1 MKKNLFFLLLIII
14 SRLGFSQ
21 QSDIFY
27 KIKINYSNQEDLLK
41 LSNNGVCIDHGLNK
55 KNHFFISDFSK
66 NDLEIINSLGYD
78 YEILI
83 EDVTKYYQNRNKSK
97 SNIKSNEFCNS
108 ENNDYTTPE
117 NYDVKDGNDFGG
129 FYTYDEMISELDD
142 MYTQYP
148 SLISQRVDIKDNN
161 YNGTPHIHETYEG
174 RFLQIVKISDNPNV
188 DEDEPQILYTAL
200 HHAREPG
207 SMQQLIFFMWYLL
220 ENYDSNDSI
229 KQILDN
235 SELYFVPCVNPDGYI
250 YNETSEPSGGG
261 MWRKNRRDNHGV
273 DNNRNYSYID
283 ENGSEVWNTSGTSNN
298 PNGSTYAGD
307 EPFSEAENRAIRYLV
322 ESKNF
327 KLALNNHTYGNLVL
341 YPYGY
346 DYNQPTED
354 NEIYEFISSELVSE
368 NNYDNIISADL
379 YPAAG
384 DSDDFMYGMLITED
398 NETREKIFAMTPEIG
413 SSFWPQASTIE
424 GLCKGMIHLNLTAAK
439 MIGNYAILED
449 NTPNFIADTNF
460 QSYFSIQ
467 RLGIIENGNFSI
479 SLIPVSTNI
488 NSVSSEINLN
498 SLQIGEIIESSIEV
512 NLDDSINEG
521 DSIVYKYILNNGLYE
536 EEILINKIYGEPQI
550 IIEDESDNYTNYW
563 SNDSDWSNTYEEYF
577 SPYTSITD
585 SPYWNYS
592 NNSQEI
598 IQLINTV
605 DLSGIVYA
613 EINFDAKWNIESGY
627 DYVQLEISANNGNSW
642 IPQCGK
648 YTTKGIE
655 THDYAL
661 DEPLYDG
668 NQSDWINESISLTD
682 YIGQEIL
689 VRFKLYTDGG
699 VRRDGF
705 YFDNFK
711 IKGLSENL
719 DIFENKKTLSKIYPN
734 PITNYLNIISSEFI
748 NKLEIY
754 DLLGKKIKE
763 IKKNN
768 IETVNLSE
776 IDFGIYIIKL
786 YSGNNIENHRII
798 KK

>member
-1 MKKNLFFLLLIII
+1 MMTVT
-14 SRLGFSQ
+14 GFSQ

-27 KIKINYSNQEDLLK
+27 KIKINYSNQDDLLK
-41 LSNNGVCIDHGLNK
+41 LSNNGVCIDHGFHK
-55 KNHFFISDFSK
+55 KNHFFISDFSGY
-66 NDLEIINSLGYD
+66 DLQKINSLGFTYD
-78 YEILI
+78 ILI
-83 EDVTKYYQNRNKSK
+83 SDVVNFYQNRNKSK
-97 SNIKSNEFCNS
+97 SNIKSNEFCDFGND
-108 ENNDYTTPE
+108 DYTTPE
-117 NYDVKDGNDFGG
+117 NYDIKDGNDFGG
-129 FYTYDEMISELDD
+129 FYTYDEMMNELDD
-142 MYTQYP
+142 MYYQYP
-148 SLISQRVDIKDNN
+148 SLISQRIDLKDNN
-161 YNGTPHIHETYEG
+161 YNATPHIHETHEG
-174 RFLQIVKISDNPNV
+174 RFLQMVKISDNPNV

-229 KQILDN
+229 KQIIDN

-250 YNETSEPSGGG
+250 YNEISEPSGGG
-261 MWRKNRRDNHGV
+261 MWRKNRRDSHGV

-283 ENGSEVWNTSGTSNN
+283 ENGNEVWNTSGTSNN

-307 EPFSEAENRAIRYLV
+307 EPFSEAENRAIRYLI

-327 KLALNNHTYGNLVL
+327 RLALNNHTYGNLLL

-398 NETREKIFAMTPEIG
+398 NQTREKIFAMTPEIG

-424 GLCKGMIHLNLTAAK
+424 GLCKEMIHLNLTAAK
-439 MIGNYAILED
+439 MTGNYATLED
-449 NTPNFIADTNF
+449 NTPNFISDTNF
-460 QSYFSIQ
+460 QSNFSIR
-467 RLGIIENGNFSI
+467 RLGIVENDNFLISI
-479 SLIPVSTNI
+479 SPISSNI
-488 NSVSSEINLN
+488 ESVSSNINYS
-498 SLQIGEIIESSIEV
+498 SLQIGEIVEGNFEIALNE
-512 NLDDSINEG
+512 SINQG
-521 DSIVYKYILNNGLYE
+521 DSIIYKYILDNGLFE
-536 EEILINKIYGEPQI
+536 EEIFINKIYGEPQI

-563 SNDSDWSNTYEEYF
+563 SDDSDWSNTYEEYF
-577 SPYTSITD
+577 SPETSITD
-585 SPYWNYS
+585 SPYSNYS

-598 IQLINTV
+598 IQLINIV
-605 DLSGIVYA
+605 DLSGLIYA

-627 DYVQLEISANNGNSW
+627 DYVQLEISNDNGDSW
-642 IPQCGK
+642 IPQCGNH
-648 YTTKGIE
+648 TSKGIE
-655 THDYAL
+655 THDYAI

-668 NQSDWINESISLTD
+668 NQSDWINESILLTD
-682 YIGQEIL
+682 YLGEEIL

-699 VRRDGF
+699 LRRDGF

-719 DIFENKKTLSKIYPN
+719 NSDEVDKTIFKIYPN
-734 PITNYLNIISSEFI
+734 PVSNYINIYSNNDISKIEICDLFGKTILVKEKENLNIV
-748 NKLEIY
+748 KLPQLSTGVY
-754 DLLGKKIKE
+754 LVKIFSKEMIE
-763 IKKNN
+763 IK
-768 IETVNLSE
+768 
-776 IDFGIYIIKL
+776 
-786 YSGNNIENHRII
+786 RII

>member
-1 MKKNLFFLLLIII
+1 MMTVT
-14 SRLGFSQ
+14 GFSQ

-27 KIKINYSNQEDLLK
+27 KIKINYSNQDDLLK
-41 LSNNGVCIDHGLNK
+41 LSNNGVCIDHGFHK
-55 KNHFFISDFSK
+55 KNHFFISDFSGY
-66 NDLEIINSLGYD
+66 DLQKINSLGFTYD
-78 YEILI
+78 ILI
-83 EDVTKYYQNRNKSK
+83 SDVVNFYQNRNKSK
-97 SNIKSNEFCNS
+97 SNIKSNEFCDFGND
-108 ENNDYTTPE
+108 DYTTPE
-117 NYDVKDGNDFGG
+117 NYDIKDGNDFGG
-129 FYTYDEMISELDD
+129 FYTYDEMMNELDD
-142 MYTQYP
+142 MYYQYP
-148 SLISQRVDIKDNN
+148 SLISQRIDLKDNN
-161 YNGTPHIHETYEG
+161 YNATPHIHETHEG
-174 RFLQIVKISDNPNV
+174 RFLQMVKISDNPNV

-229 KQILDN
+229 KQIIDN

-250 YNETSEPSGGG
+250 YNEISEPSGGG
-261 MWRKNRRDNHGV
+261 MWRKNRRDSHGV

-283 ENGSEVWNTSGTSNN
+283 ENGNEVWNTSGTSNN

-307 EPFSEAENRAIRYLV
+307 EPFSEAENRAIRYLI

-327 KLALNNHTYGNLVL
+327 RLALNNHTYGNLLL

-398 NETREKIFAMTPEIG
+398 NQTREKIFAMTPEIG

-424 GLCKGMIHLNLTAAK
+424 GLCKEMIHLNLTAAK
-439 MIGNYAILED
+439 MTGNYATLED
-449 NTPNFIADTNF
+449 NTPNFISDTNF
-460 QSYFSIQ
+460 QSNFSIR
-467 RLGIIENGNFSI
+467 RLGIVENDNFLISI
-479 SLIPVSTNI
+479 SPISSNI
-488 NSVSSEINLN
+488 ESVSSNINYS
-498 SLQIGEIIESSIEV
+498 SLQIGEIVEGNFEIALNE
-512 NLDDSINEG
+512 SINQG
-521 DSIVYKYILNNGLYE
+521 DSIIYKYILDNGLFE
-536 EEILINKIYGEPQI
+536 EEIFINKIYGEPQI

-563 SNDSDWSNTYEEYF
+563 SDDSDWSNTYEEYF
-577 SPYTSITD
+577 SPETSITD
-585 SPYWNYS
+585 SPYSNYS

-598 IQLINTV
+598 IQLINIV
-605 DLSGIVYA
+605 DLSGLIYA

-627 DYVQLEISANNGNSW
+627 DYVQLEISNDNGDSW
-642 IPQCGK
+642 IPQCGNH
-648 YTTKGIE
+648 TSKGIE
-655 THDYAL
+655 THDYAI

-668 NQSDWINESISLTD
+668 NQSDWINESILLTD
-682 YIGQEIL
+682 YLGEEIL

-699 VRRDGF
+699 LRRDGF

-719 DIFENKKTLSKIYPN
+719 NSDEVDKTIFKIFPNPVSNYINIYSNNDISKIEICDLFGKTILVKEKEN
-734 PITNYLNIISSEFI
+734 LNIV
-748 NKLEIY
+748 KLPQLSTGVY
-754 DLLGKKIKE
+754 LVKIFSKEMIE
-763 IKKNN
+763 IK
-768 IETVNLSE
+768 
-776 IDFGIYIIKL
+776 
-786 YSGNNIENHRII
+786 RII

>member
-1 MKKNLFFLLLIII
+1 MMTVT
-14 SRLGFSQ
+14 GFSQ

-27 KIKINYSNQEDLLK
+27 KIKINYSNQDDLLK
-41 LSNNGVCIDHGLNK
+41 LSNNGVCIDHGFHK
-55 KNHFFISDFSK
+55 KNHFFISDFSGY
-66 NDLEIINSLGYD
+66 DLQKINSLGFTYD
-78 YEILI
+78 ILI
-83 EDVTKYYQNRNKSK
+83 SDVVNFYQNRNKSK
-97 SNIKSNEFCNS
+97 SNIKSNEFCDFGND
-108 ENNDYTTPE
+108 DYTTPE
-117 NYDVKDGNDFGG
+117 NYDIKDGNDFGG
-129 FYTYDEMISELDD
+129 FYTYDEMMNELDD
-142 MYTQYP
+142 MYYQYP
-148 SLISQRVDIKDNN
+148 SLISQRIDLKDNN
-161 YNGTPHIHETYEG
+161 YNATPHIHETHEG
-174 RFLQIVKISDNPNV
+174 RFLQMVKISDNPNV

-229 KQILDN
+229 KQIIDN

-250 YNETSEPSGGG
+250 YNEISEPSGGG
-261 MWRKNRRDNHGV
+261 MWRKNRRDSHGV

-283 ENGSEVWNTSGTSNN
+283 ENGNEVWNTSGTSNN

-307 EPFSEAENRAIRYLV
+307 EPFSEAENRAIRYLI

-327 KLALNNHTYGNLVL
+327 RLALNNHTYGNLLL

-398 NETREKIFAMTPEIG
+398 NQTREKIFAMTPEIG

-424 GLCKGMIHLNLTAAK
+424 GLCKEMIHLNLTAAK
-439 MIGNYAILED
+439 MTGNYASLED
-449 NTPNFIADTNF
+449 NTPNFISDTNF
-460 QSYFSIQ
+460 QSNFSIR
-467 RLGIIENGNFSI
+467 RLGIVENDNFLISI
-479 SLIPVSTNI
+479 SPISSNI
-488 NSVSSEINLN
+488 ESVSSNINYS
-498 SLQIGEIIESSIEV
+498 SLQIGEIVEGNFEIALNE
-512 NLDDSINEG
+512 SINQG
-521 DSIVYKYILNNGLYE
+521 DSIIYKYILDNGLFE
-536 EEILINKIYGEPQI
+536 EEIFINKIYGEPQI

-563 SNDSDWSNTYEEYF
+563 SDDSDWSNTFEEYF
-577 SPYTSITD
+577 SPETSITD
-585 SPYWNYS
+585 SPYSNYS

-598 IQLINTV
+598 IQLINIV
-605 DLSGIVYA
+605 DLSGLIYA

-627 DYVQLEISANNGNSW
+627 DYVQLEISNDNGDSW
-642 IPQCGK
+642 IPQCGNH
-648 YTTKGIE
+648 TSKGIE
-655 THDYAL
+655 THDYAI

-668 NQSDWINESISLTD
+668 NQSDWINESILLTD
-682 YIGQEIL
+682 YLGEEIL

-699 VRRDGF
+699 LRRDGF

-719 DIFENKKTLSKIYPN
+719 NSDEVDKTIFKIYPN
-734 PITNYLNIISSEFI
+734 PVSNYINIYSNNDISKIEICDLFGKTILVKEKENLNIV
-748 NKLEIY
+748 KLPQLSTGVY
-754 DLLGKKIKE
+754 LVKIFSKEMIE
-763 IKKNN
+763 IK
-768 IETVNLSE
+768 
-776 IDFGIYIIKL
+776 
-786 YSGNNIENHRII
+786 RII

>member
-1 MKKNLFFLLLIII
+1 MMTVT
-14 SRLGFSQ
+14 GFSQ

-27 KIKINYSNQEDLLK
+27 KIKINYSNQDDLLK
-41 LSNNGVCIDHGLNK
+41 LSNNGVCIDHGFHK
-55 KNHFFISDFSK
+55 KNHFFISDFSGY
-66 NDLEIINSLGYD
+66 DLQKINSLGFTYD
-78 YEILI
+78 ILI
-83 EDVTKYYQNRNKSK
+83 SDVVNFYQNRNKSK
-97 SNIKSNEFCNS
+97 SNIKSNEFCDFGND
-108 ENNDYTTPE
+108 DYTTPE
-117 NYDVKDGNDFGG
+117 NYDIKDGNDFGG
-129 FYTYDEMISELDD
+129 FYTYDEMMNELDD
-142 MYTQYP
+142 MYYQYP
-148 SLISQRVDIKDNN
+148 SLISQRIDLKDNN
-161 YNGTPHIHETYEG
+161 YNATPHIHETHEG
-174 RFLQIVKISDNPNV
+174 RFLQMVKISDNPNV

-229 KQILDN
+229 KQIIDN

-250 YNETSEPSGGG
+250 YNEISEPSGGG
-261 MWRKNRRDNHGV
+261 MWRKNRRDSHGV

-283 ENGSEVWNTSGTSNN
+283 ENGNEVWNTSGTSNN

-327 KLALNNHTYGNLVL
+327 RLALNNHTYGNLLL

-398 NETREKIFAMTPEIG
+398 NQTREKIFAMTPEIG

-424 GLCKGMIHLNLTAAK
+424 GLCKEMIHLNLTAAK
-439 MIGNYAILED
+439 MTGNYATLED
-449 NTPNFIADTNF
+449 NTPNFISDTNF
-460 QSYFSIQ
+460 QSNFSIR
-467 RLGIIENGNFSI
+467 RLGIVENDNFLISI
-479 SLIPVSTNI
+479 SPISSNI
-488 NSVSSEINLN
+488 ESVSSNINYS
-498 SLQIGEIIESSIEV
+498 SLQIGEIVEGNFEIALNE
-512 NLDDSINEG
+512 SINQG
-521 DSIVYKYILNNGLYE
+521 DSIIYKYILDNGLFE
-536 EEILINKIYGEPQI
+536 EEIFINKIYGEPQI

-563 SNDSDWSNTYEEYF
+563 SDDSDWSNTYEEYF
-577 SPYTSITD
+577 SPETSITD
-585 SPYWNYS
+585 SPYSNYS

-598 IQLINTV
+598 IQLINIV
-605 DLSGIVYA
+605 DLSGLIYA

-627 DYVQLEISANNGNSW
+627 DYVQLEISNDNGDSW
-642 IPQCGK
+642 IPQCGNH
-648 YTTKGIE
+648 TSKGIE
-655 THDYAL
+655 THDYAI

-668 NQSDWINESISLTD
+668 NQSDWINESILLTD
-682 YIGQEIL
+682 YLGEEIL

-699 VRRDGF
+699 LRRDGF

-719 DIFENKKTLSKIYPN
+719 NSDEVDKTIFKIYPN
-734 PITNYLNIISSEFI
+734 PVSNYINIYSNNDISKIEICDLFGKTILVKEKENLNIV
-748 NKLEIY
+748 KLPQLSTGVY
-754 DLLGKKIKE
+754 LVKIFSKEMIE
-763 IKKNN
+763 IK
-768 IETVNLSE
+768 
-776 IDFGIYIIKL
+776 
-786 YSGNNIENHRII
+786 RII

>member
-1 MKKNLFFLLLIII
+1 MKKDLFFLLLIII

-354 NEIYEFISSELVSE
+354 NEIYEFITSELVSE

>member
-1 MKKNLFFLLLIII
+1 MKKNLFFLFLIII
-14 SRLGFSQ
+14 TGLGFSQ
-21 QSDIFY
+21 ESDIFY

-41 LSNNGVCIDHGLNK
+41 LSNNGVCIDHGLHK
-55 KNHFFISDFSK
+55 KNHFFISDFSGD
-66 NDLEIINSLGYD
+66 DLQKISSLGFTYD
-78 YEILI
+78 ILI
-83 EDVTKYYQNRNKSK
+83 DDVVNFYQNRNKSK
-97 SNIKSNEFCNS
+97 SNIKSNEFCDS
-108 ENNDYTTPE
+108 GNDNYNTPE
-117 NYDVKDGNDFGG
+117 NYDIKDGNDFGG
-129 FYTYDEMISELDD
+129 FYTYDEMISELDE

-148 SLISQRVDIKDNN
+148 SLISQRVDLKDNN
-161 YNGTPHIHETYEG
+161 YNATPHIHETHEG
-174 RFLQIVKISDNPNV
+174 RFLQMVKISDNPNV

-220 ENYDSNDSI
+220 ENYDSNDNI

-283 ENGSEVWNTSGTSNN
+283 ENGNEVWNTSGTSNN

-307 EPFSEAENRAIRYLV
+307 GPFSEAENRAIRYLV

-327 KLALNNHTYGNLVL
+327 KLALNNHTYGNLLL

-424 GLCKGMIHLNLTAAK
+424 SLCKGMIHLNLTAAK
-439 MIGNYAILED
+439 MIGNYATLED

-460 QSYFSIQ
+460 QSNFTIQ
-467 RLGIIENGNFSI
+467 RLGIIDNGNFSI

-488 NSVSSEINLN
+488 ESVSSEINLN

-512 NLDDSINEG
+512 NLNESINEG

-577 SPYTSITD
+577 SPETSITD
-585 SPYWNYS
+585 SPYSNYS

-605 DLSGIVYA
+605 DLSGLIYA

-627 DYVQLEISANNGNSW
+627 DYVQLEISTNNGSSW
-642 IPQCGK
+642 VPQCGN

-668 NQSDWINESISLTD
+668 NQSVWINESISLTD
-682 YIGQEIL
+682 YLGEEIL

-699 VRRDGF
+699 LRRDGF

-719 DIFENKKTLSKIYPN
+719 NANEVDQNIFKTYPN
-734 PITNYLNIISSEFI
+734 PANNHINIYSNNEISKI
-748 NKLEIY
+748 EIY
-754 DLLGKKIKE
+754 DLFGKKLLLKEKENLNRVNLTQLSSGVYLIKIFSREMIE
-763 IKKNN
+763 IK
-768 IETVNLSE
+768 
-776 IDFGIYIIKL
+776 
-786 YSGNNIENHRII
+786 RII

>member
-1 MKKNLFFLLLIII
+1 MKKDLFFLLLIII
-14 SRLGFSQ
+14 SGLGFSQ

-354 NEIYEFISSELVSE
+354 NEIYEFITSELVSE

-689 VRFKLYTDGG
+689 VRFKLYTDGE